1 MSFRGR
7 LRLFFALIVIVPM
20 IALGFLLFA
29 LTARSETGKA
39 DAGIAA
45 GMRAAIGVYREEAA
59 RAQGLLDGVA
69 RERPLRRAV
78 ATGRTEAA
86 RRRLEQLA
94 RGRDVSAQ
102 LWSGR
107 TSLVHS
113 AGSKEPVAAA
123 GSELVSRSGAAA
135 ILTVSTIDAD
145 AFVTRV
151 AALTGLD
158 VAVSR
163 DARALASTLPDV
175 PAFPRAGNLGD
186 FEAGGDEYRGK
197 FVRIDSPAGA
207 PVELGVFTP
216 TASFAEQIANNRI
229 VIAAILLLF
238 VLFALLSA
246 GFVSRALTGQIAT
259 FLAAAR
265 RLSRGDFRQRVPLHG
280 NDEFAELGR
289 EFNDMS
295 AQLEAKIEEV
305 ERKREELEEAI
316 QTAERDV
323 FAIRADVG
331 AELLGALEGDDA
343 AERTRRAVAAQA
355 GTAHSLSVGLR
366 SVTDGPEYLGAI
378 SIARHGAPF
387 AREAEELL
395 EYLAGQAVVSIENAS
410 LHETVERQATTD
422 ELTGL
427 ANVRA
432 FVSIVERELERSRR
446 FDTPLGLVMVDI
458 DDFKLVNDTHGHQ
471 QGDEVL
477 AQVARVLRTLSRELD
492 APARYGGEELAVVL
506 PQTDAEGAALQ
517 AERMRAAVEALEV
530 PRVDGRGTLSVTA
543 SFGVASVPESAL
555 DRTELIAAADAALY
569 RAKRAGKNRVER
581 ASATVAEP
589 S

>member
-94 RGRDVSAQ
+94 RGRVVSAQ

-197 FVRIDSPAGA
+197 FVRIDSPAG
-207 PVELGVFTP
+207 PPLELGVFTP
-216 TASFAEQIANNRI
+216 TASFAEQISNNRI
-229 VIAAILLLF
+229 VIAAFLLLF

-305 ERKREELEEAI
+305 ERKREELAETIRRVGDALATGLDRDGVVALAVRQAVDACEADAGRAVALDRGAF
-316 QTAERDV
+316 QNHEVGSQVGDLVTALELSERAA
-323 FAIRADVG
+323 FAVRPEVG
-331 AELLGALEGDDA
+331 AELLEALDDS
-343 AERTRRAVAAQA
+343 AVAPRRRVVRARA
-355 GTAHSLSVGLR
+355 DRAYGMSVALR
-366 SVTDGPEYLGAI
+366 SLVGGPEYLGTLSI
-378 SIARHGAPF
+378 SRRDVDF
-387 AREAEELL
+387 SRDEEELL
-395 EYLAGQAVVSIENAS
+395 EYLAGQAVVSIENAR
-410 LHETVERQATTD
+410 LHDTVERQAVTD

-427 ANVRA
+427 ANIRA
-432 FVSIVERELERSRR
+432 LGSILNREIERSRR
-446 FDTPLGLVMVDI
+446 FETALALVMIDI
-458 DDFKLVNDTHGHQ
+458 DDFKRVNDAHGHQ

-477 AQVARVLRTLSRELD
+477 AHVADVLREHSRD
-492 APARYGGEELAVVL
+492 V
-506 PQTDAEGAALQ
+506 
-517 AERMRAAVEALEV
+517 
-530 PRVDGRGTLSVTA
+530 
-543 SFGVASVPESAL
+543 
-555 DRTELIAAADAALY
+555 
-569 RAKRAGKNRVER
+569 
-581 ASATVAEP
+581 
-589 S
+589 